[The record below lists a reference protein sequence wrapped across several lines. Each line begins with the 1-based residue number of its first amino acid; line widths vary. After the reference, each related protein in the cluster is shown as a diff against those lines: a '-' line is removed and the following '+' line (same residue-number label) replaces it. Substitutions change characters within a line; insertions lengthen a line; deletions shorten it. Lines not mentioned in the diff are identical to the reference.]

1 MSFGLKSLLSAST
14 YEALCTFN
22 VRQEVSDFYVHECT
36 RRPAIVDQ
44 RELSIETFCITTFR
58 AIVNWGYFLNRK
70 IVLCLSVT
78 LEAATFCFA
87 QIVET
92 GQQANLAST

>member
-1 MSFGLKSLLSAST
+1 MSAST

-36 RRPAIVDQ
+36 RGPVFVDQ
-44 RELSIETFCITTFR
+44 QEISIETFCITTFR
-58 AIVNWGYFLNRK
+58 AFVNWGYFLNRK
-70 IVLCLSVT
+70 IVLCLSVM

-87 QIVET
+87 QILET
-92 GQQANLAST
+92 GQQANLASTYMQL